1 VPEPPKKVRCEGEE
15 GALIGFVR
23 VSPFLYSKGNTWVVN
38 KSRDVLAD
46 RPRAENEWKTDHPV
60 VCELPK
66 GARVEL
72 ALDPVVVR
80 GSGTWV
86 PIVGGSVR

>member
-1 VPEPPKKVRCEGEE
+1 VAEPEKNAACEGAD
-15 GALIGFVR
+15 GVLIGYAR
-23 VSPFLYSKGNTWVVN
+23 VSPFLYSKGNTWVLN
-38 KSRDVLAD
+38 KSREVVAD